1 MWKKSL
7 APNLSSRGLTLGIA
21 VKSLAKMY
29 MKLFLS
35 WPVLLDISILFQIIC
50 LGLYTET
57 CNAFKYKVILMDHYQ
72 HAENQLNSLILAG
85 NTTDFRVT

>member
-21 VKSLAKMY
+21 VKSLAKMD

-57 CNAFKYKVILMDHYQ
+57 CNAFKYKVILM
-72 HAENQLNSLILAG
+72 
-85 NTTDFRVT
+85 V